1 VIYISGTTSKFK
13 HVFLQYMRKGRLIT
27 DILGSLPINLLL
39 CGVIETEGLGILY
52 GLIRLTRMAS
62 IIRLNEIY
70 EKFQINFKNHSVKI
84 VSFKSFLIFFFVWH
98 LTSCLWYFVNMMERD
113 LYPITWAKQ
122 FNLEERP
129 I

>member
-62 IIRLNEIY
+62 IIRLNQIY
-70 EKFQINFKNHSVKI
+70 EKF
-84 VSFKSFLIFFFVWH
+84 
-98 LTSCLWYFVNMMERD
+98 
-113 LYPITWAKQ
+113 
-122 FNLEERP
+122 
-129 I
+129 